1 MKRSSHLA
9 AAASLAVLACASSE
23 TGTAPHP
30 MAVSPASGSPFA
42 ETAVAIF
49 GDGFEPEAYQ
59 SSGGGAQVD
68 ASFRAWLGGAEL
80 AGVAWVS
87 SSELRATVPAG
98 LEPGTY
104 RLQVRD
110 PRGGEG
116 SLDAAFTILEAPEI
130 WDDPFGDG
138 TPFAFVFGYDGHVLL
153 GPSQDGSGVVRC
165 LPDGTGCGSF
175 GFLFSRDVTG
185 SATNPDLLTSL
196 AENTVCPTLTTLG
209 SVTTCDPVS
218 PQNTACG
225 CGPDFESGRGLLRA
239 FTIGQEASE
248 WLVAMGRTE
257 KAGQLNYLYMT
268 RDVASP
274 LGFSYVDLYTA
285 MPQTSGVTGVASMAV
300 LNDRLYVG
308 LQVANADRPRIA
320 VLTGTPAP
328 PGLDCT
334 PSDAFAT
341 TLQQTSMAES
351 GIGLSQV
358 DAMMGFEGRLFVANR
373 RAVLVS
379 KTGFPTGASDAS
391 TQFDDCT
398 PPAAGGWEA
407 TSILK
412 YAGKTDLTPA
422 DMGVAG
428 LAAWGGRLYIGRN
441 THPPPPPVTDPA
453 VPELW
458 AFTPRHDPSTG
469 AFLGCLPSDWQR
481 IATNFADPGSSKL
494 TALFASASHL
504 YVGYDNASGA
514 ALFRTAV
521 STPAS
526 EADFAGHLSCAA
538 PCTPLGGAGF
548 GDPANTRFLD
558 ARAIPFRG
566 VDEVWA
572 VLGSGSTPVRI
583 FRISE

>member
-1 MKRSSHLA
+1 MTRSSLA
-9 AAASLAVLACASSE
+9 AAASLLVLACASSK
-23 TGTAPHP
+23 TGSAPHP
-30 MAVSPASGSPFA
+30 AAVSPASGSPFT
-42 ETAVAIF
+42 ETAIVIS
-49 GDGFEPEAYQ
+49 GEGFEPDAYQ
-59 SSGGGAQVD
+59 SAGGGAQVD

-80 AGVAWVS
+80 AAVTWVS
-87 SSELRATVPAG
+87 TGELRAIVPAG
-98 LEPGTY
+98 LAPGTY

-110 PRGGEG
+110 PRGAEG
-116 SLDAAFTILEAPEI
+116 SLEAAFTIVEAAEI

-138 TPFAFVFGYDGHVLL
+138 TPFSFVLGYDGHVLL
-153 GPSQDGSGVVRC
+153 GPSGDGSGVVRC

-175 GFLFSRDVTG
+175 GFVFSQDVTG
-185 SATNPDLLTSL
+185 SATSPDLFTSL
-196 AENTVCPTLTTLG
+196 AENTVCPTSTTLG
-209 SVTTCDPVS
+209 SASTCDPVS
-218 PQNTACG
+218 PQTTACG
-225 CGPDFESGRGLLRA
+225 CGPDYESGRGLLA
-239 FTIGQEASE
+239 VFTLGQEASE

-257 KAGQLNYLYMT
+257 KAGQLNYLYAT

-308 LQVANADRPRIA
+308 LQVVNVDGPRIA
-320 VLTGTPAP
+320 ILTYPPAP

-341 TLQQTSMAES
+341 TLQQTSMAET
-351 GIGLSQV
+351 GIGVSQV

-379 KTGFPTGASDAS
+379 KTGFPTGDADAS

-407 TSILK
+407 TSIVK
-412 YAGKTDLTPA
+412 YVGKTDLTPA
-422 DMGVAG
+422 DKGVAA
-428 LAAWGGRLYIGRN
+428 LAVWGGRLYLGRN
-441 THPPPPPVTDPA
+441 TRSPPPGTDPP

-458 AFTPRHDPSTG
+458 VFTPRHGPSTG
-469 AFLGCLPSDWQR
+469 AFLGCAPLDWQR
-481 IATNFADPGSSKL
+481 IATNFADAANTKL
-494 TALFASASHL
+494 TALFASSSHL

-514 ALFRTAV
+514 ALFRTAAIA
-521 STPAS
+521 PAG
-526 EADFAGHLSCAA
+526 EADFTGHLSCTA

-548 GDPANTRFLD
+548 GDATNTRLLD
-558 ARAIPFRG
+558 ARAIPFGG

-572 VLGSGSTPVRI
+572 VLGSGATPARI